1 MATAGTELTGKRLLC
16 LFGDSAPARPGSGQ
30 QQSLSLRERDWHA
43 GLIRAVIL
51 GPTLTVYVEFD
62 DSRWKK
68 HAWVKVYA
76 EDVLVFLVEHT
87 LVWAP
92 RKEPVLLQGGRINAS
107 QWPALTYNTLVDK
120 IGLGSI
126 VPVEFFGDRVQN
138 FVTDGAA
145 LRLFKEDSDSQN
157 PIVQDNPKLQEAM
170 KSWIREKKIQEI
182 LRGPYN
188 LQGHRLKIYQ
198 PDSSEEWILA
208 VVAHHDPVMRTMVVT
223 TEQEQQ
229 TKTVDPVRIYMT
241 LMDDALQLLKREV
254 GILSKNMEANE
265 TNAATVVQKQVS
277 QNSRSRRK
285 KGAEASPPYSPT
297 KEVDDKTKDSRRRK
311 NASDGEN
318 EPVQK
323 KVKDTEEL
331 EPDSSI
337 VCLLAAG
344 GNGHNLPKNENPDV
358 ESGPQGNFDSKRIG
372 DLAWGDADS
381 ASDRSRYV
389 PQPQAGLRYATYTK
403 ENGRTLVVQD
413 EPIHGKPFVP
423 IAAAVAAPR
432 PSGVPFSNAES
443 LNPQSKK
450 GVPTSDSGR
459 ISEVPVL
466 EPSNLVHDSTSA
478 DMQVYLGTALSDHG
492 IKENFGVNSVYQQK
506 LQNTSSE
513 PQTQNPQLVVPN
525 TFQAPQD
532 PMQSTLRVFDS
543 HQSFTKRS
551 ETHNFDG
558 GKNLMASS
566 SSVPGSEKLLG
577 NAAALGTSKDPS
589 LSAGQQAVACGTAKG
604 EPLKKWFGDPCQ
616 TLKEGALTGD
626 CALQISDKNQV
637 LMEEPKRNGNEGTNG
652 TFVQE
657 SKSFGFGFGRNVTDD
672 SGTKTGNKISMD
684 SGSLSNNLFFQCM
697 PQNVPQSNYFTA
709 ISESLSNDPLSFNSF
724 KMASSATGQKG
735 GMMQVVG
742 PSPGLDAGGKHGQ
755 DAERKNPL
763 GPTEAMPTLT
773 PAFPRS
779 ASSLQFLQSVQ
790 PPDLL
795 KEEMPTIP
803 AGNPFLG
810 FADLK
815 GNGDSLPTNRSHT
828 SLFRSDLIRPAASAP
843 ASVIVKPPLLTNWKK
858 PEKMV
863 SDVGSNKPELPKTFS
878 SPFSSS
884 TQKAAVLGTA
894 RPDSPETP
902 FAATNIEMPTLSTS
916 PTGDRN
922 SGNLAIPISSSV
934 IPDNPRLRAF
944 SGTPLSG
951 KQQRP
956 PFAISPSDNGLD
968 GSSGQKSQFDQRR
981 FSLDERSLGI
991 KQESDSASDSD
1002 FSDLSDSEVHIRL
1015 QSKTGLKGYLSYVHE
1030 RNEPNGEGNK
1040 EQVGK
1045 GRGRGRGRPRGR
1057 PPKISVDQSVLKDV
1071 CKVRKLKQSGESFLQ
1086 DGSCINVAPHLHKCR
1101 ECRLVRYRKF
1111 KDHDESTV
1119 SCRFFH
1125 FRKLAFTR
1133 TGVLRVGG
1141 FLNPRQCD
1149 AEALSLWIP
1158 SRIPAEGLDLETSK
1172 YILANVGDQFCQLVM
1187 SEKEAMLLVEPHQQL
1202 AWKRAVRGIREMC
1215 DACETTLFNIHW
1227 VCRKCGFGV
1236 CLDCYRMRKSRPPKV
1251 EDDSLEDEVFSWL
1264 KCAKGQTHE
1273 PENLMPTQIIP
1284 STALYDIGDMVH
1296 ATRGK
1301 WGIKA
1306 NCPCISKQ
1314 LKPLPKPAAPNGVSQ
1329 LSSNLPNPAGAVA
1342 TNEVSV
1348 SSAGSVMLPQPDD
1361 GVVEVKPE
1369 PADSSSGEVGEDNN
1383 MNLGESSNNNVSF
1396 TSDNEGVSTTSTLK
1410 DDTLSSADT
1419 TSALHWLA
1427 DLATQKAKEEK
1438 KESNSS
1444 SLRSVL
1450 SQSQDSRPPLA
1461 LDSFNALS
1469 RPPSILE
1476 PFSSLLSGGPSTT
1489 KTEGSSL
1496 RDLLNSAPGKLQRGA
1511 AESSLPF
1518 PSVFTSVSMTDKGKG
1533 GLPNFLDHIIAS
1545 VVENKIST
1553 DTSKRSGNPTEPLKE
1568 TKKQGVMEMSVLD
1581 PNTQHCWLCDG
1592 RLLCLQDPSNKNNW
1606 KIFRECWKQGQPVL
1620 VSGVHK
1626 KLNAAL
1632 WKPEAFSREFGD
1644 QEVDLVNC
1652 RNCAII
1658 SDVKVRDFWDGFEV
1672 IAKRLKSEEGQPMV
1686 LKLKDW
1692 PPGEDFRDMMPTRFN
1707 DLMNNLPLPE
1717 YTKRDG
1723 RLNLASRLPNYFV
1736 RPDLGPK
1743 MYNAYGLI
1751 TTEDRKVGTTN
1762 LHLDVSDA
1770 VNVMVYVGIPVGEN
1784 NHEEEVMKTIE
1795 EGDVDDVT
1803 KKRIH
1808 KSKEKA
1814 GALWHIYAAKDAEK
1828 IRELLRK
1835 VSEEQGQDNPP
1846 DHDPIHD
1853 QSWYLDQL
1861 LRKRL
1866 YEEYGVQGWAIV
1878 QFLGDA
1884 VFIPAGAPHQ
1894 VHNLYSC
1901 IKVAEDFV
1909 SPEHVKHCFRLT
1921 QEFRHLSNTHTN
1933 HEDKLQVKNI
1943 IYHAVKDAVG
1953 TLKAE
1958 EPRLAKS

>member
-1 MATAGTELTGKRLLC
+1 MFGLNIFLSFLC
-16 LFGDSAPARPGSGQ
+16 VLQ
-30 QQSLSLRERDWHA
+30 L
-43 GLIRAVIL
+43 
-51 GPTLTVYVEFD
+51 YVEFD

-68 HAWVKVYA
+68 QAWVKVSA
-76 EDVLVFLVEHT
+76 EDVLVFLIEHT
-87 LVWAP
+87 LAWAP
-92 RKEPVLLQGGRINAS
+92 RKEPIILPGERINVS
-107 QWPALTYNTLVDK
+107 QWPALTYKAVVDK

-126 VPVEFFGDRVQN
+126 VPIEFLVDR
-138 FVTDGAA
+138 
-145 LRLFKEDSDSQN
+145 LLFYRPSYFFYHKEDSDSQN
-157 PIVQDNPKLQEAM
+157 HILQDNLKLQEAVT
-170 KSWIREKKIQEI
+170 SWIREKQMQEI
-182 LRGPYN
+182 FRGPYS
-188 LQGHRLKIYQ
+188 LQGSRVQIYQ
-198 PDSSEEWILA
+198 PDSSEKWILA
-208 VVAHHDPVMRTMVVT
+208 VVGHHDPTTHTMVVT
-223 TEQEQQ
+223 TEQGKVAE
-229 TKTVDPVRIYMT
+229 
-241 LMDDALQLLKREV
+241 E
-254 GILSKNMEANE
+254 MELDN
-265 TNAATVVQKQVS
+265 
-277 QNSRSRRK
+277 
-285 KGAEASPPYSPT
+285 GA
-297 KEVDDKTKDSRRRK
+297 
-311 NASDGEN
+311 
-318 EPVQK
+318 
-323 KVKDTEEL
+323 
-331 EPDSSI
+331 
-337 VCLLAAG
+337 CLLGTG
-344 GNGHNLPKNENPDV
+344 GNGLSLPKSEHPGV
-358 ESGPQGNFDSKRIG
+358 EPAQNQASPGNSDSLRIG
-372 DLAWGDADS
+372 DLTWGNADS
-381 ASDRSRYV
+381 SLDRSCFLP
-389 PQPQAGLRYATYTK
+389 PQHASLRYATYTK

-413 EPIHGKPFVP
+413 QPISGQPFVP
-423 IAAAVAAPR
+423 IVAAVSR
-432 PSGVPFSNAES
+432 PSGVAFSSVES
-443 LNPQSKK
+443 LQ
-450 GVPTSDSGR
+450 
-459 ISEVPVL
+459 
-466 EPSNLVHDSTSA
+466 
-478 DMQVYLGTALSDHG
+478 
-492 IKENFGVNSVYQQK
+492 
-506 LQNTSSE
+506 LQNRPALPASE
-513 PQTQNPQLVVPN
+513 
-525 TFQAPQD
+525 F
-532 PMQSTLRVFDS
+532 
-543 HQSFTKRS
+543 
-551 ETHNFDG
+551 
-558 GKNLMASS
+558 
-566 SSVPGSEKLLG
+566 
-577 NAAALGTSKDPS
+577 SK
-589 LSAGQQAVACGTAKG
+589 T
-604 EPLKKWFGDPCQ
+604 WFGDPSQ
-616 TLKEGALTGD
+616 TSKEGALTGGSGSQFGPLS
-626 CALQISDKNQV
+626 ALDGNLVQK
-637 LMEEPKRNGNEGTNG
+637 EEPQKNGNEGTNG
-652 TFVQE
+652 TYVQE
-657 SKSFGFGFGRNVTDD
+657 SKAFGFGFGRKATDE
-672 SGTKTGNKISMD
+672 TGNTIGKIPSTD
-684 SGSLSNNLFFQCM
+684 SISLSKNLFFQCM
-697 PQNVPQSNYFTA
+697 PQSVPQSNYFTA

-724 KMASSATGQKG
+724 KVASSVPGQKG
-735 GMMQVVG
+735 SLTPAVGISAVGM
-742 PSPGLDAGGKHGQ
+742 DAGSKREQ
-755 DAERKNPL
+755 DTERKNAL
-763 GPTEAMPTLT
+763 GVTFTEAMPTLT
-773 PAFPRS
+773 PAFSSRG
-779 ASSLQFLQSVQ
+779 SSLQSLQSVQ
-790 PPDLL
+790 PPDLS
-795 KEEMPTIP
+795 KEETPSLLS
-803 AGNPFLG
+803 GNPFLG
-810 FADLK
+810 FPDLK
-815 GNGDSLPTNRSHT
+815 GNGDN
-828 SLFRSDLIRPAASAP
+828 FDLLRPAASTP
-843 ASVIVKPPLLTNWKK
+843 ASVIVRPPLLTNWKK
-858 PEKMV
+858 
-863 SDVGSNKPELPKTFS
+863 SDKTLPDARSKSDLPKTFK

-884 TQKAAVLGTA
+884 LPSQKINPLGNT
-894 RPDSPETP
+894 RPDSPETT
-902 FAATNIEMPTLSTS
+902 FAPTNMEMPTLSSS
-916 PTGDRN
+916 PTEDRV
-922 SGNLAIPISSSV
+922 SGTPATPISGAV
-934 IPDNPRLRAF
+934 TPDNPLLQAF
-944 SGTPLSG
+944 SGTSQSSR
-951 KQQRP
+951 QQQP
-956 PFAISPSDNGLD
+956 QFPTNLADNGLD
-968 GSSGQKSQFDQRR
+968 GSSSQQSQFDQRQ
-981 FSLDERSLGI
+981 FLLDERSLAV
-991 KQESDSASDSD
+991 KQDSDSASDSD
-1002 FSDLSDSEVHIRL
+1002 LSDLSDSEVQMRL
-1015 QSKTGLKGYLSYVHE
+1015 QSKTGLKGYLGYLHE
-1030 RNEPNGEGNK
+1030 RRERNGEGNK
-1040 EQVGK
+1040 ELLLGK

-1057 PPKISVDQSVLKDV
+1057 PPKIVVAVDQSVLKDV
-1071 CKVRKLKQSGESFLQ
+1071 CKVKKLKQSGESFLQ

-1141 FLNPRQCD
+1141 FLNPKQCD
-1149 AEALSLWIP
+1149 TEALSLWIP
-1158 SRIPAEGLDLETSK
+1158 SRTPAEGLDLETSK

-1187 SEKEAMLLVEPHQQL
+1187 SEKEAMQLVEPHQQL

-1236 CLDCYRMRKSRPPKV
+1236 CLDCYRMRKSRPPI
-1251 EDDSLEDEVFSWL
+1251 DEVFSWL
-1264 KCAKGQTHE
+1264 KCAKGQAHE

-1329 LSSNLPNPAGAVA
+1329 VCSI
-1342 TNEVSV
+1342 
-1348 SSAGSVMLPQPDD
+1348 SSAGSMNLSHPS
-1361 GVVEVKPE
+1361 GSTLEVKPE
-1369 PADSSSGEVGEDNN
+1369 PADSSGETGEDCNVN
-1383 MNLGESSNNNVSF
+1383 MSGSSINNVSF
-1396 TSDNEGVSTTSTLK
+1396 TTDDDTVSTTSSLK
-1410 DDTLSSADT
+1410 DGTLSSADT

-1438 KESNSS
+1438 KESNSF

-1450 SQSQDSRPPLA
+1450 SQSQESRPPLA
-1461 LDSFNALS
+1461 LDSFNILS
-1469 RPPSILE
+1469 KPPSILE

-1489 KTEGSSL
+1489 KIEGSSL
-1496 RDLLNSAPGKLQRGA
+1496 RDLLNSAPGKLQRGTA
-1511 AESSLPF
+1511 DTTLPF
-1518 PSVFTSVSMTDKGKG
+1518 PSVFTPADKGKG

-1545 VVENKIST
+1545 VVENKMSS
-1553 DTSKRSGNPTEPLKE
+1553 DTAKRSGNSTEPLRE
-1568 TKKQGVMEMSVLD
+1568 SKKQGVMEMSVLD

-1626 KLNAAL
+1626 KLNTAL

-1672 IAKRLKSEEGQPMV
+1672 ISKRLKSEEGQPMV

-1692 PPGEDFRDMMPTRFN
+1692 PPGEDFRDMMPTRFD

-1717 YTKRDG
+1717 YTKRNG

-1770 VNVMVYVGIPVGEN
+1770 VNVMVYVGVPIGEN
-1784 NHEEEVMKTIE
+1784 NHEDEVMKTIE

-1808 KSKEKA
+1808 KSKEKP

-1853 QSWYLDQL
+1853 QSWYLDQT

-1866 YEEYGVQGWAIV
+1866 YEEYSVQGWAIV

-1958 EPRLAKS
+1958 EPKLGKS